1 MIPQQN
7 LDLWKRIQQFELD
20 IPNVAF
26 PFSKKACAGKWL
38 DAWLCF
44 ESH

>member
-7 LDLWKRIQQFELD
+7 LDLWKRIQQFEMD

-26 PFSKKACAGKWL
+26 PFQKGLHGKMVGRMAML
-38 DAWLCF
+38 
-44 ESH
+44 